1 MKFDKVYRA
10 SFASPANFTGQILL
24 NMLARINRDAGTLQ
38 NVGKLDD
45 LLASL
50 SADEQGVRFLES
62 PLAMNQVKILLQ
74 EEYSIHL
81 AYQQD
86 RDLEVAFGIETD
98 EQMYASI
105 GKFLDDLLD
114 MEKRYL
120 ILHKI
125 IKSIKNMTLTEKLEY
140 YQDEANRRK

>member
-1 MKFDKVYRA
+1 
-10 SFASPANFTGQILL
+10 
-24 NMLARINRDAGTLQ
+24 MLARINRDVGTLQ

-50 SADEQGVRFLES
+50 SADKQGVRFLES
-62 PLAMNQVKILLQ
+62 PLAMYQVKILLQ
-74 EEYSIHL
+74 EEYGIHL

-86 RDLEVAFGIETD
+86 RELEVAFGIETD
-98 EQMYASI
+98 EQMYVSI